1 MMLTILLDA
10 AEATAKTTA
19 PAVPSFGVFDTLI
32 QYGALGAVALAMG
45 AALWFLLKRMI
56 KTEDTLVAKV
66 DSLQK
71 EMNDYIRNDQSKMRE
86 VIEHNSR
93 AMTDLKEIIYSMK
106 YSKDGGSK

>member
-1 MMLTILLDA
+1 MLTILLDA

-32 QYGALGAVALAMG
+32 QYGALGAVAFAMG

-56 KTEDTLVAKV
+56 KSEDKLIEKV
-66 DSLQK
+66 DLLQK
-71 EMNDYIRNDQSKMRE
+71 DMNEYIRNDQSKMRE

-93 AMTDLKEIIYSMK
+93 AMNDLKEIIMSMK
-106 YSKDGGSK
+106 PFR